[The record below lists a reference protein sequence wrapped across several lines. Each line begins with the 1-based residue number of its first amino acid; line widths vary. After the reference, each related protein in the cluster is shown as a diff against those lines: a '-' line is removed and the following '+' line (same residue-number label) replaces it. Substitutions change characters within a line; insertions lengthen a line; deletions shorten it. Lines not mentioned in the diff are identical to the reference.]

1 MPQVPSHIT
10 LPVEPLLVLHRLTQA
25 GFAVYIVGG
34 AVRDLILG
42 HRDWLLMDFDLT
54 TNATPQELLTL
65 FPDAFYENSFGTVSL
80 TYQNLWQT
88 ENIDQEYR
96 DARELIASSHQASKS
111 NPRLIDLVTA
121 SKVHTA
127 LLDHDQE
134 EPSKTDGVTSPIL
147 PLIEITTFRSGE
159 KYHDGARRPSEVQ
172 WGHSLIEDLQRR
184 DFTINAMALKLDPAW
199 ISNVIASLAETP
211 PTLQGLIVESD
222 HFELIDRFDG
232 LADLDQ
238 RIIRSVGNAE
248 ERIKED
254 ALRMLRAIRFAVQL
268 NCSIEDSLRGA
279 ILKFAKQLSDVSAER
294 VRDEFIKM
302 LLSPQP
308 KRSIELLDE
317 VGLLEEILPELVVAK
332 GVRQGGHHTTDVWQ
346 HSLDALEAC
355 PSPDPV
361 VRLATLLHDISKP
374 TTYNDESGQPT
385 FYNHEV
391 VGARVAKQVGQRLRF
406 SKRDCER
413 LFTLVRFHMFHYQ
426 PENSDAAIRRFMRK
440 VGLENIDDILDLREA
455 DRLGSGARKTS
466 WRLEEMKERMVD
478 QLNQPLDVTDLALN
492 GNDLMTE
499 FDLKPSRQLGE
510 LLHALFE
517 IVLEDPEKNNRETL
531 LAITREML
539 ANPTIENT

>member
-10 LPVEPLLVLHRLTQA
+10 LPIEPLLVLHRLTQA

-34 AVRDLILG
+34 AVRDLILSE
-42 HRDWLLMDFDLT
+42 RDWLLMDFDIT
-54 TNATPQELLTL
+54 TNATPQELLTI

-88 ENIDQEYR
+88 EDIDKEYR
-96 DARELIASSHQASKS
+96 DARELIATSHQASKS
-111 NPRLIDLVTA
+111 DPRLIDLVTA

-127 LLDHDQE
+127 LLDHDQAQPE
-134 EPSKTDGVTSPIL
+134 MTDEAPTATL

-159 KYHDGARRPSEVQ
+159 KYHEGARRPSEVQ

-184 DFTINAMALKLDPAW
+184 DFTINAMALKLDSTW
-199 ISNVIASLAETP
+199 ISGLIESLAKNP
-211 PTLQGLIVESD
+211 PTLQGLAVESD
-222 HFELIDRFDG
+222 HFELIDRFEG

-238 RIIRSVGNAE
+238 RIIRSVGDAE
-248 ERIKED
+248 DRIKED

-268 NCSIEDSLRGA
+268 NCSIEDSLRSA
-279 ILKFAKQLSDVSAER
+279 ISKFASQLADVSAER
-294 VRDEFIKM
+294 VRDELIKM

-308 KRSIELLDE
+308 KRAIELLDE
-317 VGLLEEILPELVVAK
+317 VGLLEMILPELVLAK

-391 VGARVAKQVGQRLRF
+391 IGARVAKQIGQRLRF

-413 LFTLVRFHMFHYQ
+413 LFTLVRYHMFHYQ

-440 VGLENIDDILDLREA
+440 VGLENIDDILDLRES

-478 QLNQPLDVTDLALN
+478 QLNQPLDVTDLAIN

-499 FDLKPSRQLGE
+499 FDLRPSRQLGE
-510 LLHALFE
+510 LLQSLFE
-517 IVLEDPEKNNRETL
+517 IVLEEPEKNNRETL
-531 LAITREML
+531 LALTREIL
-539 ANPTIENT
+539 TNPTVKST